1 MDRGLSLVFVTHDLS
16 IVGQVAERLA
26 VMYAGRLV
34 ETGPTNT
41 VLAEPRHPYTAGL
54 LAAALDVDRPD
65 REPVPIPGSIP
76 DPLRL
81 PSGCSFHPRCR
92 FATQECLMTDVRLAV
107 VYPGH
112 EAACLHS
119 DELAA
124 RQAVRGG
131 DLDDTGRPNVL
142 GARHLVRACRAGR
155 GRRSSRSTSPSSTA
169 ACCAWSTA
177 STCRWPK
184 AKSSDSSGSP
194 GAARPRSRSASSAR
208 SPRPRER
215 FASRVASSA
224 QRGAPRSGAPSSS
237 CSRTRIASLNPRMSV
252 RQVLSELLRV
262 HKLVPPAGLEDRCQ
276 ELMSLVGLPT
286 AALAGLPGQFSGGQR
301 QRIAIARALAVEP
314 RVVIADEPVSALDVS
329 VQATILRLFEDL
341 RNRLGLTIVFISHN
355 LAVVRH
361 LCDRVAVMYLGRI
374 VEQGTREEVF
384 SDPRHPYTRALLE
397 AAPRL
402 HQTGIVRAVVK
413 GEPPSPIDIP
423 TGCAFHPRCL
433 RAEPVCSRARP
444 SLEGIGQA
452 ESHLAACHFREEA
465 SPIVSAGL

>member
-1 MDRGLSLVFVTHDLS
+1 MTETTPAARTSSGPGTWSGPVALVEVDGLTVNFAVEHGRLLRAVDSVNLQVAEGEVLGLVGESGCGKTTVAKC
-16 IVGQVAERLA
+16 IVGQITPTSGAIRLE
-26 VMYAGRLV
+26 GR
-34 ETGPTNT
+34 E
-41 VLAEPRHPYTAGL
+41 
-54 LAAALDVDRPD
+54 
-65 REPVPIPGSIP
+65 
-76 DPLRL
+76 
-81 PSGCSFHPRCR
+81 
-92 FATQECLMTDVRLAV
+92 
-107 VYPGH
+107 
-112 EAACLHS
+112 
-119 DELAA
+119 
-124 RQAVRGG
+124 
-131 DLDDTGRPNVL
+131 L
-142 GARHLVRACRAGR
+142 GAKRSTEE
-155 GRRSSRSTSPSSTA
+155 RRSVQLVFQDPYS
-169 ACCAWSTA
+169 
-177 STCRWPK
+177 
-184 AKSSDSSGSP
+184 
-194 GAARPRSRSASSAR
+194 
-208 SPRPRER
+208 
-215 FASRVASSA
+215 
-224 QRGAPRSGAPSSS
+224 
-237 CSRTRIASLNPRMSV
+237 SLNPRMSV